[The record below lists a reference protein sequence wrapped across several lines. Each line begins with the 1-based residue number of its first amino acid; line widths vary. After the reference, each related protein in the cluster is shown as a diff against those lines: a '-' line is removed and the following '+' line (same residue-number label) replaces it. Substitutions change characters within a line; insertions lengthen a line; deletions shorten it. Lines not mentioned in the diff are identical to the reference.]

1 MIRSLYTAASGMNA
15 QQLLVDT
22 ISNNIAN
29 ANTNSFKEDRVE
41 FADLLYQIIKD
52 PDAKVDS
59 RARNILGIQIGLGVK
74 TVATKKNFKAGS
86 PQETGNPT
94 DLMINGSGFFQVEL
108 PNGKIAYTRNGNFNI
123 SADGYLTTAD
133 GYKIEPEII
142 IPEDAEQIT
151 ITSDG
156 YVLVKVAGEEEPEEV
171 GRIELAYFIN
181 PAGLKNLGGGYYEET
196 VASGEP
202 KVEYPGEELTGQ
214 LMQGYL
220 EASNVNVIDQMVSLI
235 TAQRGYE
242 MNSKSI
248 QVTEDMLALI
258 AQLKR

>member
-1 MIRSLYTAASGMNA
+1 MIRSLYTAASGMTA

-29 ANTNSFKEDRVE
+29 SNTNSFKEDRVE
-41 FADLLYQIIKD
+41 FADLLYQILKD
-52 PDAKVDS
+52 PNAKVDS
-59 RARNILGIQIGLGVK
+59 RARSVLGIQIGLGTK
-74 TVATKKNFKAGS
+74 TVATKKDFSVGS
-86 PQETGNPT
+86 PQETQNPT
-94 DLMINGSGFFQVEL
+94 DLMINGQGFFQIQL
-108 PNGKIAYTRNGNFNI
+108 PNGDIAYTRNGNFNI

-133 GYKIEPEII
+133 GYKLEPEIV
-142 IPEDAEQIT
+142 IPEDTEKLV

-156 YVLVKVAGEEEPEEV
+156 YVTVQRSGSEELEEI

-181 PAGLKNLGGGYYEET
+181 PAGLKNLGRGYYEET
-196 VASGEP
+196 VASGP
-202 KVEYPGEELTGQ
+202 AKIEYPSEDLTGE

-220 EASNVNVIDQMVSLI
+220 EASNVKVIDQMVNLI

-248 QVTEDMLALI
+248 QVTEDMLTLI